1 MFKLKNSVYD
11 WLKWITIVLIPVL
24 GEAYVRLA
32 DVWNL
37 PYAQQ
42 VNETA
47 LVITFVLG
55 AILGISTFKYNKDK
69 ANIKGDDE

>member
-11 WLKWITIVLIPVL
+11 VLKWITIVLIPVL

-69 ANIKGDDE
+69 ANIKGDYE